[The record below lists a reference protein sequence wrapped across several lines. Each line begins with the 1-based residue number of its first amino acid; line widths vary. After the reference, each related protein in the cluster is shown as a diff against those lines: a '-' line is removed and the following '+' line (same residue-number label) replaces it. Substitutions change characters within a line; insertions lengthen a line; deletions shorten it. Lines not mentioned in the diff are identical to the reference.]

1 MMKIIKGDS
10 IVLMTK
16 KQADDINV
24 IFAKQRSKIQKLE
37 SEIQSI
43 TYQKDSLTWIT
54 LDQDN
59 WINYAILEMRED
71 SISNVSN
78 VEMANR
84 VRDLRAAV
92 VSYDKVKGQ
101 YNVFPMGNYDTVT
114 NKKGE
119 MNLKPNRYAEKSD
132 WFAALFTVLTIT
144 NVILFL
150 N

>member
-1 MMKIIKGDS
+1 MKIIKGDS

-37 SEIQSI
+37 SEIKSI